1 MGYITI
7 LGITFWVPDFNDL
20 WNYVVTPLRD
30 AIVSAQG
37 NIISGLVS
45 YFVGLASQVVNALR
59 PILDPI
65 WNFLQGLAA
74 KIYEL
79 LKPLIDPIWEFL
91 KGVANQIWQFVKPAI
106 DAVWNMIK
114 PAIDNLWNFLKG
126 IVIQV
131 AQAVKPWID
140 GLGALIK
147 GDIAPLSGL
156 IAGVATKILEYLG
169 RAIPPLGLH
178 IVALQTMIEA
188 TNARIQGQPVEF
200 DKILAAKL
208 NETLNP
214 LSGIDKSLWTGFQ
227 DVIVKPLSDVFA
239 GAWSG
244 FMATIQGYG
253 AWVMDTIHGIAQ
265 GGPEAAV
272 TNLAALAFTLGPMM
286 TGINIAA
293 QAIELIHPI
302 KHMGIVQTVTSLL
315 DSMGIRQFAFGAYA
329 LLVAGAL
336 EKPVRQGLALRY
348 RPEIPDTRLADTM
361 YFQEQLSIDAWRRIY
376 GLHGWSESY
385 ITAWYHSMWTEPSD
399 RMIVAMIEGGEIEL
413 EWLQKKLLL
422 RRYRPEDAA
431 RIMRYGTRKA
441 LSDEIKAIIGE
452 IGSDLSL
459 GIVDIE
465 EAEAELADVGVR
477 GKELEFRMRA
487 LKRRM
492 ARSDIKEKIAILTS
506 QVQAYELTVELYRN
520 ELIALGL
527 RTPRVNA
534 LVEKEEL
541 RRKPKVK
548 APAETKRQMAITFY
562 VRLYIEGTISD
573 EILRRNLSDLKPA
586 LKPADLELIITDAKI
601 RRAKALAAA
610 A

>member
-1 MGYITI
+1 MGYIT
-7 LGITFWVPDFNDL
+7 LFGITFWVPDFNDL

-79 LKPLIDPIWEFL
+79 LKPLIDPIWQFL

-106 DAVWNMIK
+106 DALWNMIK
-114 PAIDNLWNFLKG
+114 PTIDNLWNFMKG
-126 IVIQV
+126 ILQQIV
-131 AQAVKPWID
+131 ATIKPWID
-140 GLGALIK
+140 ALGAAIH
-147 GDIAPLSGL
+147 GDLAPLWSL
-156 IAGVATKILEYLG
+156 VKPAIDNILQSLN
-169 RAIPPLGLH
+169 RAIPQLSLGILGLQ
-178 IVALQTMIEA
+178 VGLDALSA
-188 TNARIQGQPVEF
+188 KVSGQPVEF

-214 LSGIDKSLWTGFQ
+214 LAGIDKSLWEGFN
-227 DVIVKPLSDVFA
+227 DVIVKPLSDLFTSAWA
-239 GAWSG
+239 G
-244 FMATIQGYG
+244 FLATVQGYG

-315 DSMGIRQFAFGAYA
+315 DSLGVRQFAFGAYA

-348 RPEIPDTRLADTM
+348 RPEIPDRRVADTM
-361 YFQEQLSIDAWRRIY
+361 YFQQQITIDAWRRIY
-376 GLHGWSESY
+376 ALSGWAETY

-413 EWLQKKLLL
+413 EWLQEKLLR

-441 LSDEIKAIIGE
+441 LSDEIKAIISE
-452 IGSDLSL
+452 VGSDLSL

-465 EAEAELADVGVR
+465 EAEAELGDIGVR

-492 ARSDIKEKIAILTS
+492 ARADIKEKIAILTS

-527 RTPRVNA
+527 RTPRVSA

-548 APAETKRQMAITFY
+548 APAETRRQMAITFY

-573 EILRRNLSDLKPA
+573 ELLRRYLSDLKPA
-586 LKPADLELIITDAKI
+586 LKPADLELIITDARI
-601 RRAKALAAA
+601 RRAKAVAAA
-610 A
+610 